1 MKLKRLVAKTF
12 VGYTYIKN
20 KSYKSYLGNEEQR
33 AMFPMFLNQTRMPVY
48 MRKTAVL
55 NSILNSFFV
64 SYWYNLT
71 FEKQK
76 AQTQLHN
83 TETYP
88 HHINNT
94 QKRGAVQ
101 AIVKQSNTRLPS
113 R

>member
-1 MKLKRLVAKTF
+1 MKRKRLVAKIF
-12 VGYTYIKN
+12 SGYTYIKN

-33 AMFPMFLNQTRMPVY
+33 AMFPMFFNQTRMPVY
-48 MRKTAVL
+48 MRKTAV
-55 NSILNSFFV
+55 LNSFFV

-76 AQTQLHN
+76 AQTQLHT

-88 HHINNT
+88 HRINNT
-94 QKRGAVQ
+94 QKRGAIQ
-101 AIVKQSNTRLPS
+101 AIVKQSNTRPPS